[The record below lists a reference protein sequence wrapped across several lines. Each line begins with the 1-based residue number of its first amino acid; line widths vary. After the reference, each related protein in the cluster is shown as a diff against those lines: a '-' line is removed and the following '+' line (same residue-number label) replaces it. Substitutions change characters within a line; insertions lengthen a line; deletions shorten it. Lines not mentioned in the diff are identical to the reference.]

1 MNKMNPRTLYLI
13 LKIKTLGL
21 TYKRI
26 DEIVLRETRKSFR
39 DTDTDGLVFFKT
51 KIIQKYKISLKNNK
65 NISMLMKYFKEKK
78 GKTFISTYLIQRQ
91 MSNRSKIG

>member
-1 MNKMNPRTLYLI
+1 MNPRTLYLI
-13 LKIKTLGL
+13 LKIKILGL

-51 KIIQKYKISLKNNK
+51 KIIQKYNISLKNNK

-78 GKTFISTYLIQRQ
+78 GKKFISTYLIQRQ
-91 MSNRSKIG
+91 MSNHSKIV